1 MACIIDEKILNSFKN
16 FILKS
21 KIDSA
26 SLEALEDNV
35 VSSYVIN
42 AIKQFYEEYENHKA
56 WIDDN
61 VEKSFDIENFIEIID
76 AYFEGFSEL
85 NEALVIIW
93 LVELKRNI
101 DNEVNTETKF
111 TENEKIG
118 LSGCLKEL
126 KIEETKNTPKN
137 KKIKKNKS
145 LVAENPDI
153 QNLCEMFP
161 LVSVKNVFLVYKKN
175 NNDYNRALDELLEN
189 KDNLIDISSDD
200 SDTEIQIKSKYDMTD
215 EEKQFIKEKTVER

>member
-126 KIEETKNTPKN
+126 KIEETKNTPKH

-200 SDTEIQIKSKYDMTD
+200 SDTEIQIKSK
-215 EEKQFIKEKTVER
+215 